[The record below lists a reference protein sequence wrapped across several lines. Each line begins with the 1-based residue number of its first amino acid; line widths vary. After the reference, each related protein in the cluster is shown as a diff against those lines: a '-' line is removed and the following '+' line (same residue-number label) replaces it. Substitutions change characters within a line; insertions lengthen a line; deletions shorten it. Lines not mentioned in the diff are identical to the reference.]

1 MKKSLS
7 VLTILF
13 VIVFK
18 SVFAGDTIRVMHY
31 NLLYYDK
38 YIYNCNTTNNNV
50 DNKDEY
56 LRTITS
62 HYKPDIFTVNEMNG
76 HVTSVNRLLNNVFNI
91 NGRSNYKRGAYTGSF
106 IVNMLYYNSNKLEL
120 KWQGHIETPY
130 RLTDVYRLFY
140 KSHELVNGDTTFV
153 TCIVTHLKAGNSPED
168 ASDRAL
174 AASQIMSYI
183 NNRNIKG
190 NIMLMG
196 DFNMYT
202 SNEVGFQTFMTPTS
216 TGVRFYDPVNA
227 LGSWQDNP
235 AFARYHTQSTRT
247 SGDCHSGG
255 GMDDR
260 FDFILSTNPILEG
273 SMGATYIEDTYWAF
287 GQDGN
292 RLNKTLISPTNTTLP
307 GEVITALYNNSD
319 HLPVVLKLYVDA
331 TPLISSI
338 IGQSVQSKFRLQ
350 NPFSDNIRIWT
361 NFQNPENARVRV
373 FNIVG
378 GLILDKTMNILPGD
392 EINLNS
398 QSLKSGVYLVEISGN
413 GFRDVAK
420 IIKN

>member
-1 MKKSLS
+1 MKKSFIVCS
-7 VLTILF
+7 ILF
-13 VIVFK
+13 LFVFR
-18 SVFAGDTIRVMHY
+18 SALAGDTIRVMHY

-38 YIYNCNTTNNNV
+38 YVYNCTALNNNA
-50 DNKDEY
+50 DDKDEY
-56 LRTITS
+56 LRTITGN
-62 HYKPDIFTVNEMNG
+62 YKPDIFTVNEMNG

-120 KWQGHIETPY
+120 QWQGHIETPY

-140 KSHELVNGDTTFV
+140 KSHELINGDTTFV
-153 TCIVTHLKAGNSPED
+153 TCIVTHLKAGNSDPD
-168 ASDRAL
+168 AADRAL

-196 DFNMYT
+196 DFNMYK

-216 TGVRFYDPVNA
+216 TGVRFYDPVDA

-235 AFARYHTQSTRT
+235 AFARYHTQSTRIY
-247 SGDCHSGG
+247 GDCHSGG

-260 FDFILSTNPILEG
+260 FDFILSTNSLLEG
-273 SMGATYIEDTYWAF
+273 TKGAKYVEDSYWAF

-292 RLNKTLISPTNTTLP
+292 RLNKSLISPTNTTLP
-307 GEVITALYNNSD
+307 GNVINALYNNSD

-331 TPLISSI
+331 TPMLT
-338 IGQSVQSKFRLQ
+338 SVGDIDLRTNFRVQ
-350 NPFSDNIRIWT
+350 NPFSDNIKIWT
-361 NFQNPENARVRV
+361 SFKKPEKTRIRV
-373 FNIVG
+373 FNILG
-378 GLILDKTMNILPGD
+378 GQVLDKTFLVSPGE
-392 EINLNS
+392 EINIDS
-398 QSLKSGVYLVEISGN
+398 QGLSAGVYLIEISGN